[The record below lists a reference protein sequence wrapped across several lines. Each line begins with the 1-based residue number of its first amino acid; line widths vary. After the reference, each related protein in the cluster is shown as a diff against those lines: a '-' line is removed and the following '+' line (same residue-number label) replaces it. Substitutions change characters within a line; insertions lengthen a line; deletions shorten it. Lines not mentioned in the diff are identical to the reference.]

1 MHGAPDEA
9 ARALSS
15 ALRQLKGR
23 ARDEATVL
31 LAETYQEMARWEEAL
46 ECLLRFEP
54 KRVEDSDLQ
63 KLADIL
69 RIESN
74 RHLDTYSVSDLVRG
88 ARALLDMLLD
98 RDNSSVRAKAAVV
111 ASSIASELKDE
122 GMVEA
127 VRAAIRGMEM
137 EGFDRWDRSKVLLAG
152 AHTAY
157 QARQLD
163 AGLAEVLAA
172 LHLLEQEGATDTTYV
187 RAQTGVGAIA
197 CAQGR
202 YVDGVAPLIQA
213 YLSASRLDNFFLMC
227 QAAYNASIC
236 LSHLGDPEEHRRWAV
251 LAREA
256 SEHLAPGS
264 YERASAAAQYA
275 VAHATLNAKEPV
287 EKALDWLEQEARST
301 RHRWVLQCIELYKA
315 DLNWLIGRKRAAF
328 NSVAKTREI
337 ATQALAIGFVGAY
350 ARWSTLFLL
359 HNGEPEVAWLELQ
372 NTFKLLP
379 RLDAKDRADVY
390 CSAYT
395 VDARWR
401 IPIPNVADLA
411 RQSLARIPMG
421 CSEELSRMGLLLP
434 H

>member
-1 MHGAPDEA
+1 
-9 ARALSS
+9 
-15 ALRQLKGR
+15 
-23 ARDEATVL
+23 
-31 LAETYQEMARWEEAL
+31 MARWEEAL

-54 KRVEDSDLQ
+54 GRDAETDLE
-63 KLADIL
+63 KLANIL

-74 RHLDTYSVSDLVRG
+74 RHLDTYSVSDLTRV
-88 ARALLDMLLD
+88 ARTLVEMLLD
-98 RDNSSVRAKAAVV
+98 EETSSVRSKAAVV
-111 ASSIASELKDE
+111 ASCIASELKDE
-122 GMVEA
+122 EIVEA
-127 VRAAIRGMEM
+127 VRAAIRRMTM

-152 AHTAY
+152 ANTAY
-157 QARQLD
+157 QVRHLD

-172 LHLLEQEGATDTTYV
+172 LHLLEEEGATDTTYV
-187 RAQTGVGAIA
+187 RVQTGVGAIA

-202 YVDGVAPLIQA
+202 YIDGVAPLVKA

-264 YERASAAAQYA
+264 YERASAAVQYA
-275 VAHATLNAKEPV
+275 VAHATMNVREPV
-287 EKALDWLEQEARST
+287 ERALDWLEEEAKSA
-301 RHRWVLQCIELYKA
+301 RHRWVLQCIELYRA

-328 NSVAKTREI
+328 NSVARTREI
-337 ATQALAIGFVGAY
+337 ATHALAIGFVGAY
-350 ARWSTLFLL
+350 ARWSTLFLMQI
-359 HNGEPEVAWLELQ
+359 GKPQEAWFELQ
-372 NTFKLLP
+372 NSFKLLP

-395 VDARWR
+395 LDTQWR
-401 IPIPNVADLA
+401 IPVPDVADLA
-411 RQSLARIPMG
+411 RQSLARIPVG
-421 CSEELSRMGLLLP
+421 CSEELVRMGLLLP